1 VKKGTTLEDVS
12 RLIMFN
18 DQSNVNALQVFRKSV
33 AKTQKELINAQLK
46 ELETLALTSASVTS
60 QGAAIRAEQA
70 KLILEFIQRAK
81 QVEPKGQIVID
92 NPKSYK
98 SVILEDGD
106 VINVPSKNNLV
117 IVQGEV
123 SLPGAF
129 VFDKGKDLKYYIN
142 LAGGYGER
150 ADTSKVLVIRSNGKA
165 EKYNGNLAMHPG
177 DSILVLPKVE
187 SENLQIFSM
196 LTQILYQIAVATNV
210 VLNL

>member
-1 VKKGTTLEDVS
+1 
-12 RLIMFN
+12 M
-18 DQSNVNALQVFRKSV
+18 
-33 AKTQKELINAQLK
+33 
-46 ELETLALTSASVTS
+46 
-60 QGAAIRAEQA
+60 
-70 KLILEFIQRAK
+70 
-81 QVEPKGQIVID
+81 
-92 NPKSYK
+92 
-98 SVILEDGD
+98 
-106 VINVPSKNNLV
+106 INVPSKNNLV